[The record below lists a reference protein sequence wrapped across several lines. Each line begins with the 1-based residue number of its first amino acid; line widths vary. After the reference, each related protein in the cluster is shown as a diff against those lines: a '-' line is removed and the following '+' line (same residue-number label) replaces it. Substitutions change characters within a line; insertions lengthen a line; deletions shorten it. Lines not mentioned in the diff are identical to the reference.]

1 MIVRNCRI
9 DDLESIQEIEDSSF
23 DDPFPPELFSCFLSK
38 FPLGFRVATLENDL
52 IGYYI
57 VTIRA
62 ESAELASI
70 AIKKEYQGRHFG
82 SRLME
87 DVIALC
93 RRFKAKRIYLIVRT
107 DNHAAIALYDKFGF
121 QRQGQIR
128 DYYGPGSHGFKMEL
142 TLTR

>member
-23 DDPFPPELFSCFLSK
+23 DDPFPPELFSSFLSK
-38 FPLGFRVATLENDL
+38 FPLGFRVATLENAL

>member
-9 DDLESIQEIEDSSF
+9 DDLESIQEIEDASF
-23 DDPFPPELFSCFLSK
+23 DDPFPPELFSSFLSK

-70 AIKKEYQGRHFG
+70 AIKKDYQGRHFG

-93 RRFKAKRIYLIVRT
+93 MRFKAKRIYLIVRT

-128 DYYGPGSHGFKMEL
+128 DYYGPGRHGFKMEL

>member
-1 MIVRNCRI
+1 MIIRNCRI
-9 DDLESIQEIEDSSF
+9 DDLESIQEIEDASF
-23 DDPFPPELFSCFLSK
+23 DDPFPPELFSSFLSK
-38 FPLGFRVATLENDL
+38 FPLDFRVATFENDL

-57 VTIRA
+57 VTIRG

-82 SRLME
+82 SRMME
-87 DVIALC
+87 DLIALC

-107 DNHAAIALYDKFGF
+107 DNHSAISLYEKFGF

-128 DYYGPGSHGFKMEL
+128 DYYGPGRHGFKMEL
-142 TLTR
+142 TLVG

>member
-1 MIVRNCRI
+1 MIVRNCRT
-9 DDLESIQEIEDSSF
+9 DDLESIQEIEDASF
-23 DDPFPPELFSCFLSK
+23 DDPFPPELFSSYLSK
-38 FPLGFRVATLENDL
+38 FPLGFRVAILENDL

-57 VTIRA
+57 VTIRE

-70 AIKKEYQGRHFG
+70 AIKKDYQGRHFG

-87 DVIALC
+87 DLLVLC

-107 DNHAAIALYDKFGF
+107 DNYPAISLYEKFGF

-128 DYYGPGSHGFKMEL
+128 DYYGPGRHGFKMEL
-142 TLTR
+142 TLAR